1 MQTQGRG
8 VKIGIISDSHA
19 RVDLAKFCIKKLK
32 KEGAEFLIHAG
43 DIVKEDTLKLL
54 KKSSLPYKAILGNND
69 IKLRHLKDKYE
80 LFKEPHYFK
89 IDKLKV
95 KLMHHPLFLKPDSDL
110 IVYGHTHYFEAK
122 KTKKTFFINSGEVC
136 ARKKNL
142 CECALLEIDDKMYKV
157 KRFTCKPD
165 KLKWKKEIKE
175 FKK

>member
-1 MQTQGRG
+1 MR
-8 VKIGIISDSHA
+8 IGIISDSHA

-32 KEGAEFLIHAG
+32 NEGAEFLIHAG

-54 KKSSLPYKAILGNND
+54 KKSSLPYKAVLGNND
-69 IKLRHLKDKYE
+69 NKLRHLKDEYE

-89 IDKLKV
+89 LNELKI
-95 KLMHHPLFLKPDSDL
+95 KLMHHPLYLKADADL

-122 KTKKTFFINSGEVC
+122 RTKKSFFINSGEVC

-142 CECALLEIDDKMYKV
+142 CECALLIVKGDSYKV
-157 KRFTCKPD
+157 KRFICKPD
-165 KLKWKKEIKE
+165 KLKWKEEIKE